1 MTTTAP
7 NVSTPAGILRLGNAF
22 CDAKALLTA
31 VELDLFGL
39 LDAGPA
45 AEGDIKERL
54 GLHGRGLRDFLALL
68 KNLGLL
74 TEHDGQYANAEGAS
88 KYLVRTKPTYIGGF
102 LMRSSKNLYPAWGK
116 LDVALRTGEKQSG
129 GEFEELTKIPGLLRQ
144 FIGMMDALTQ
154 QLGPQLVEA
163 IEWTPY
169 RSVLDV
175 GGCRGNLAGQVV
187 KAYPH
192 LEGHVFD
199 LPAMEPFFTE
209 HIDGMG
215 LAGSVTFHG
224 GSFFEVP
231 LPSADVVVL
240 GHVLHDWDEQ
250 QREYLVR
257 KAFDAVN
264 PGGVLLVYDRM
275 LGDTANLVEN
285 LVISLDM
292 LLVTDGGSEYPA
304 EEIHR
309 HAQKAG
315 FSSSCELPLGDYDTL
330 VVCHR
335 NIDAR

>member
-1 MTTTAP
+1 MTIATP
-7 NVSTPAGILRLGNAF
+7 SVSTPAGILRLGNAF

-39 LDAGPA
+39 LHHGRAS
-45 AEGDIKERL
+45 EEDIRVKLE
-54 GLHGRGLRDFLALL
+54 LHGRGLGDFLSLL
-68 KNLGLL
+68 VNLGLL
-74 TEHDGQYANAEGAS
+74 TVHDGQYGNAEGAD
-88 KYLVRTKPTYIGGF
+88 KYLVREKPTYIGGF
-102 LMRSSKNLYPAWGK
+102 LIRSNRNLYPAWGK
-116 LDVALRTGEKQSG
+116 LDEALRTGRKQSG
-129 GEFEELTKIPGLLRQ
+129 GEFEQLTKIPDLLKQ

-154 QLGPQLVEA
+154 QLGPQLIEA
-163 IEWTPY
+163 IDWTPY

-192 LEGHVFD
+192 LAGQVFD

-209 HIDGMG
+209 HIEGMG
-215 LAGSVTFHG
+215 LTGSVTFHG

-231 LPSADVVVL
+231 LPTADVVVL
-240 GHVLHDWDEQ
+240 GHVLHDWNEQ
-250 QREYLVR
+250 QRQYLVE

-275 LGDTANLVEN
+275 LGDAASMVEN

-309 HAQKAG
+309 HAEGAG
-315 FSSSCELPLGDYDTL
+315 FASTFELPLGDYDTV
-330 VVCHR
+330 VVCHKR
-335 NIDAR
+335 